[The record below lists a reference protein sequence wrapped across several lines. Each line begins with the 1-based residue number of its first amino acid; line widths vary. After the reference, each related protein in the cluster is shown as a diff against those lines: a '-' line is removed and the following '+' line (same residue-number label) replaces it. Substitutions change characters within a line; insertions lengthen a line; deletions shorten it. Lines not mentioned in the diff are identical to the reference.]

1 MIFSYRIQTVFTLNE
16 SRPSK
21 MAAQLFQIAVYDLN
35 GCFEMNVFQDGSE
48 EHLRQSLAAN
58 GCYNI
63 QIFSVQL
70 DDISDEN
77 PLVLA
82 FRLLEQDGSY
92 GPEFMKM
99 ELSGR
104 LLNRTDGKGV
114 EIYVRLLDDLTAS
127 VICRGTETTQT
138 SGTKALK
145 DVFCDLN
152 VPLSNQGVIAVDLG
166 NILDLDGSP
175 TQEVSRDE
183 SDCSDNDSQ
192 EEVFYDAVD
201 QLSSC
206 DESDLPEESET
217 DMFYDCYEDLSEDQA
232 VESCATEAQTSS
244 LTETDLAVEIW
255 MSEDG
260 LTDDGK
266 QESFVAVQDKGTGI
280 SGKTQD
286 PCGSQIHSS
295 GIDFLISFNDKLEFF
310 RSKVFQ
316 RAEKRQKED
325 NREDLTDGI
334 RMETLPVVSDFC
346 TSSLCEDNKNTAI
359 CSLQINSIDPKSVEE
374 TLPVKYD
381 SSSEDENED
390 LGMSPHETERKRLQS
405 CASYLPDVITEDPT
419 SSSQSEADVVGEKKK

>member
-1 MIFSYRIQTVFTLNE
+1 
-16 SRPSK
+16 
-21 MAAQLFQIAVYDLN
+21 MAAQLFQIAVYDRN
-35 GCFEMNVFQDGSE
+35 GCFEMNVLKDGSE
-48 EHLRQSLAAN
+48 EHLTQSLAAN

-63 QIFSVQL
+63 QIFSLQL
-70 DDISDEN
+70 DGITDEN
-77 PLVLA
+77 PLVLV

-99 ELSGR
+99 ELGGH

-152 VPLSNQGVIAVDLG
+152 VPLSNQGVIVVDLG
-166 NILDLDGSP
+166 NILDLDSGP
-175 TQEVSRDE
+175 TEEVSRDE
-183 SDCSDNDSQ
+183 NDSQ
-192 EEVFYDAVD
+192 EEGFYDAVD

-232 VESCATEAQTSS
+232 VDSRATKAETSS

-255 MSEDG
+255 KSEDG

-266 QESFVAVQDKGTGI
+266 IESCVAVPDEDTGI

-295 GIDFLISFNDKLEFF
+295 SDDFLISFNDKLEFF
-310 RSKVFQ
+310 RSKESH
-316 RAEKRQKED
+316 RAEKSQKED
-325 NREDLTDGI
+325 QREDLTDGI
-334 RMETLPVVSDFC
+334 RLETLPVVSDFC
-346 TSSLCEDNKNTAI
+346 TSSLCEENEDTAI
-359 CSLQINSIDPKSVEE
+359 CSSQINSIEPESVEE
-374 TLPVKYD
+374 TLPVVYN
-381 SSSEDENED
+381 SSSEEEDED
-390 LGMSPHETERKRLQS
+390 
-405 CASYLPDVITEDPT
+405 
-419 SSSQSEADVVGEKKK
+419 